1 LFFEDRDDA
10 GKVLAET
17 VAEKYLGEDVI
28 VLALPHGGVPVGYH
42 VAKRL
47 NAPFDV
53 LVVRKLP
60 IPWNTEAGF
69 GAITMDGALILN
81 ESLVACLGLSKED
94 IRSIADEVL
103 KEIRWRSKIYR
114 GDKPFPELKG
124 KVVILVDDGLASGF
138 TMLAAAKSIEKYAPA
153 KKVVAI
159 PCSPE
164 SSINLLKPYVDVVIC
179 LVVQKYFPF
188 AVASFYKRWW
198 DLSEEEVLSYLKR
211 S

>member
-1 LFFEDRDDA
+1 MFFEDRDDA

-81 ESLVACLGLSKED
+81 EPLVARLGLSKED
-94 IRSIADEVL
+94 IQSTVDEVL
-103 KEIRWRSKIYR
+103 KESKRRSKIYR

-159 PCSPE
+159 PCAPE
-164 SSINLLKPYVDVVIC
+164 SSINLLKPYVDFVIC
-179 LVVQKYFPF
+179 LVAQKYFPF
-188 AVASFYKRWW
+188 SVASFYKLWW